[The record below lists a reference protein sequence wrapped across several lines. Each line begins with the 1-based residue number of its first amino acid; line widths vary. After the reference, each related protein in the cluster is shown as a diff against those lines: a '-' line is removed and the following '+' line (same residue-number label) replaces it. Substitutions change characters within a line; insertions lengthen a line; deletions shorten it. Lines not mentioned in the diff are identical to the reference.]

1 MPMKYKKL
9 NKKQWWV
16 TSSVTSGQLLN
27 LSESQFTCQLC
38 FIRAKLKK
46 KKSMF
51 NDRGH
56 SILLYR
62 STREYDVYRKIII
75 EEYLMTQGNVQEILR
90 EKYSSKICSW

>member
-1 MPMKYKKL
+1 
-9 NKKQWWV
+9 
-16 TSSVTSGQLLN
+16 
-27 LSESQFTCQLC
+27 
-38 FIRAKLKK
+38 
-46 KKSMF
+46 MF

-90 EKYSSKICSW
+90 NTVARYVHDKNLFCVEKSITVQKRRILYEHKAKSNYS